1 MVNIT
6 HKKTSHRTAVA
17 QAIVKV
23 SSQNTIDAVV
33 NNLVP
38 KGNVLEM
45 AKTAG
50 LFAVKKTADVIPD
63 CHPIPVEYTAVNYKI
78 EGLEIRIE
86 IEVQTIYRTGVEVEA
101 MHGASVIALTMYDML
116 KPIDKQIEIGQIKLL
131 RKKGGKSDYNEA
143 GKFGL
148 KASVI
153 VCSDTISRGQKEDRA
168 GLAIK
173 DKLTSLQVEV
183 SNYQIIPDEKSDI
196 EQVLTDAQQE
206 NIDIL
211 IYTGGTGLSLRDV
224 TPDTLAPLMD
234 RRIPGIEETIRS
246 YGQERMHYAML
257 SRSLV
262 GVKGKT
268 LVIALPGST
277 NGAKESMEAIF
288 PAVLHLFKIFKGTR
302 HD

>member
-1 MVNIT
+1 
-6 HKKTSHRTAVA
+6 
-17 QAIVKV
+17 
-23 SSQNTIDAVV
+23 
-33 NNLVP
+33 
-38 KGNVLEM
+38 
-45 AKTAG
+45 
-50 LFAVKKTADVIPD
+50 
-63 CHPIPVEYTAVNYKI
+63 
-78 EGLEIRIE
+78 
-86 IEVQTIYRTGVEVEA
+86 

-116 KPIDKQIEIGQIKLL
+116 KPIDKEIEIGQIKLL
-131 RKKGGKSDYNEA
+131 RKKGGKSDYNDAEI
-143 GKFGL
+143 FDL

-173 DKLTSLQVEV
+173 DKLDRLQVEIA
-183 SNYQIIPDEKSDI
+183 NYQIIPDEKSDI
-196 EQVLTDAQQE
+196 EQVLTDAQGE
-206 NIDIL
+206 GIDMI

-234 RRIPGIEETIRS
+234 RRIPGIEETIRA